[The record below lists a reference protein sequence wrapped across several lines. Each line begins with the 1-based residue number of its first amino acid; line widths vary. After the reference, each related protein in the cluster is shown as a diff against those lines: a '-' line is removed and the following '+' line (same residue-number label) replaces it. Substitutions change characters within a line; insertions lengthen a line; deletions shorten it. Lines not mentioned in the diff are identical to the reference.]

1 MFEFLKK
8 LFGIPSKKAG
18 PPPSKK
24 DFVGNVTHY
33 YGKVHAAVIKV
44 KNGPLSVGETI
55 RIYGKHVDYTQKVT
69 QMQVD
74 HKAIQS
80 AKSGQI
86 IGLEVRAKLHENDA
100 VYRVTEN

>member
-8 LFGIPSKKAG
+8 LFGGSSKKAA
-18 PPPSKK
+18 PSPSKN
-24 DFVGNVTHY
+24 DFIGNITHY

-44 KNGPLSVGETI
+44 KNGPLSVGDTI
-55 RIYGKHVDYTQKVT
+55 RIYGKHIDYTQKVT

-74 HKAIQS
+74 HKPIQT
-80 AKSGQI
+80 AKSGQE

-100 VYRVTEN
+100 VYRVTEK